1 MAELVDV
8 LVEIRGH
15 AGHLRFGQRVDA
27 ERLDQLV
34 HPAGGDAGE
43 VAVGDDGDQRGLG
56 ALAALEQPFREVCAL
71 PELGDGD
78 VDRADTGVQL
88 AVPVA
93 VALRHPVGAGLAP
106 FGAADGVCVRGQQ
119 RVDHRLQQLP
129 HQIRRRLSEGFT
141 EQASRVDNVRSGHR
155 DDSIREGC
163 RRFLEGSHGD
173 RAHVHDEADH
183 RAVTPLCG
191 TPLRISPLRHY
202 TRRMTEHLGC
212 SGGTAHAMRP
222 QVRPKQQQPIAD
234 LRSLITDRGEVV
246 DCQCGREH
254 TVDQLGTEFEF
265 PENMREIL
273 REGAGRPRL
282 DVFGPSFLLRINRI
296 AKAGQEDLRIESLH
310 IVFHDDWLVVFEDVD
325 GIGTAWHPAE
335 DNSGRYFAADEAE
348 LTLTL
353 IVEAAIDSY
362 DSAALSLEDGTAD
375 CESSIFGEFEKDI
388 ESVYRLG
395 SDASKVRSSL
405 ASLCRFIDRIP
416 APGASKNSDWSADA
430 AAFAEDADDLLS
442 RVSGIHARLTQ
453 LVTVYLALVA
463 QKQNEDMKRVS
474 GWAAILFTPSLVG
487 AIYGMNFA
495 SIPELT
501 WDFGYPLSILA
512 MVIISAGLYA
522 VFRRQRWL

>member
-1 MAELVDV
+1 
-8 LVEIRGH
+8 
-15 AGHLRFGQRVDA
+15 
-27 ERLDQLV
+27 
-34 HPAGGDAGE
+34 
-43 VAVGDDGDQRGLG
+43 
-56 ALAALEQPFREVCAL
+56 
-71 PELGDGD
+71 
-78 VDRADTGVQL
+78 
-88 AVPVA
+88 
-93 VALRHPVGAGLAP
+93 
-106 FGAADGVCVRGQQ
+106 
-119 RVDHRLQQLP
+119 
-129 HQIRRRLSEGFT
+129 
-141 EQASRVDNVRSGHR
+141 
-155 DDSIREGC
+155 
-163 RRFLEGSHGD
+163 
-173 RAHVHDEADH
+173 
-183 RAVTPLCG
+183 
-191 TPLRISPLRHY
+191 
-202 TRRMTEHLGC
+202 MTEHLGC

-474 GWAAILFTPSLVG
+474 GWAAILYTPSLVG

>member
-1 MAELVDV
+1 MTEEESQAAAVD
-8 LVEIRGH
+8 LANR
-15 AGHLRFGQRVDA
+15 LRLLMDVADA
-27 ERLDQLV
+27 ESGAEPTYSQIAGYLQERGTNLSRSRWTYMVNGHRYVQD
-34 HPAGGDAGE
+34 PAVFEGLAAYFD
-43 VAVGDDGDQRGLG
+43 VDTDFLLG
-56 ALAALEQPFREVCAL
+56 ADGATT
-71 PELGDGD
+71 PEK
-78 VDRADTGVQL
+78 V
-88 AVPVA
+88 
-93 VALRHPVGAGLAP
+93 
-106 FGAADGVCVRGQQ
+106 
-119 RVDHRLQQLP
+119 
-129 HQIRRRLSEGFT
+129 
-141 EQASRVDNVRSGHR
+141 
-155 DDSIREGC
+155 
-163 RRFLEGSHGD
+163 
-173 RAHVHDEADH
+173 
-183 RAVTPLCG
+183 
-191 TPLRISPLRHY
+191 
-202 TRRMTEHLGC
+202 
-212 SGGTAHAMRP
+212 TAHAMRP

-487 AIYGMNFA
+487 AIYGMNFE

>member
-1 MAELVDV
+1 MNR
-8 LVEIRGH
+8 IISSWG
-15 AGHLRFGQRVDA
+15 
-27 ERLDQLV
+27 
-34 HPAGGDAGE
+34 
-43 VAVGDDGDQRGLG
+43 
-56 ALAALEQPFREVCAL
+56 
-71 PELGDGD
+71 
-78 VDRADTGVQL
+78 DRAARIKCRCLLQALVRTAHVGHFAPQPAILLLERFLRTGRSL
-88 AVPVA
+88 GGAVA
-93 VALRHPVGAGLAP
+93 VAPAPQGLLTDAELGRDGAGRLRSWAT
-106 FGAADGVCVRGQQ
+106 FKGVAV
-119 RVDHRLQQLP
+119 VDHADRTITQL
-129 HQIRRRLSEGFT
+129 RAELR
-141 EQASRVDNVRSGHR
+141 GHTPVLLR
-155 DDSIREGC
+155 ETREGDPA
-163 RRFLEGSHGD
+163 RYSVLAGIVSGSGS
-173 RAHVHDEADH
+173 
-183 RAVTPLCG
+183 
-191 TPLRISPLRHY
+191 RISPLRHY

-463 QKQNEDMKRVS
+463 QKQNEDMKRIS

-487 AIYGMNFA
+487 AIYGMNFE

>member
-1 MAELVDV
+1 MTEDESQAAAEDLAK
-8 LVEIRGH
+8 R
-15 AGHLRFGQRVDA
+15 LRLLMD
-27 ERLDQLV
+27 
-34 HPAGGDAGE
+34 
-43 VAVGDDGDQRGLG
+43 
-56 ALAALEQPFREVCAL
+56 
-71 PELGDGD
+71 
-78 VDRADTGVQL
+78 
-88 AVPVA
+88 VA
-93 VALRHPVGAGLAP
+93 VAESGTEPTYSQIADFLHERGTNLSRSRWTYMVNGHRYVQDPAVFEGLAAY
-106 FGAADGVCVRGQQ
+106 FDVDTDFLLGADGA
-119 RVDHRLQQLP
+119 
-129 HQIRRRLSEGFT
+129 T
-141 EQASRVDNVRSGHR
+141 
-155 DDSIREGC
+155 
-163 RRFLEGSHGD
+163 
-173 RAHVHDEADH
+173 
-183 RAVTPLCG
+183 TP
-191 TPLRISPLRHY
+191 
-202 TRRMTEHLGC
+202 EKV
-212 SGGTAHAMRP
+212 TAHAMRP

-487 AIYGMNFA
+487 AIYGMNFE